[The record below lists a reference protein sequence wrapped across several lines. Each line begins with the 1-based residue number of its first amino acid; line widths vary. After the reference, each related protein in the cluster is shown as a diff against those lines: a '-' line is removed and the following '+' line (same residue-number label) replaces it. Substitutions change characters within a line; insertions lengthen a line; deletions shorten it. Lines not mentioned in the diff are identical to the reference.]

1 MIIVKLEFEFPL
13 AKGKSQAEKSMSSNY
28 DKKKSEKH
36 NILNYKI
43 KKLLLNI
50 THKRYIVYYLQ
61 L

>member
-1 MIIVKLEFEFPL
+1 MIIVKLEFKFPL

-36 NILNYKI
+36 ILNYKI

>member
-1 MIIVKLEFEFPL
+1 MIIVKFEFEFPL
-13 AKGKSQAEKSMSSNY
+13 AKGKSQSEKSMSSNY

-36 NILNYKI
+36 ILNYKI

>member
-13 AKGKSQAEKSMSSNY
+13 GKGKSQAEKSMSSNY

-36 NILNYKI
+36 ILNYKI

>member
-1 MIIVKLEFEFPL
+1 MIIVKFEFEFPL

-36 NILNYKI
+36 ILNYKI

-50 THKRYIVYYLQ
+50 THKRYTVYYLQ